1 MSVVGTFILVLFL
14 DGGAVGT
21 TPNNGFTRQIYQ
33 IHGFETIQLCEKAAR
48 DLKAKPN
55 TFQCIRA
62 KN

>member
-1 MSVVGTFILVLFL
+1 MSIVGSFILVLFL
-14 DGGAVGT
+14 DGHEVGT
-21 TPNNGFTRQIYQ
+21 VPTNGFKRSPFTIY
-33 IHGFETIQLCEKAAR
+33 GFETSQLCENAAR